1 MKFLHTKL
9 LIASLLLSSSTA
21 FASIYNF
28 TRVTNTNVEDL
39 GSQLSVDITEEVTSL
54 GSNVLFTFKNN
65 VGTPSN
71 VAEIYFD
78 NEATNFF
85 SDYGI
90 QAQNVEY
97 QDVVINPND
106 PPGVSGFTANYAVD
120 NGRNGD
126 ALNQASEFITIF
138 GLLSGT
144 NTYSQVIAAID
155 GGAYNIALHVR
166 SIGIA
171 GESDSY
177 VIGGAP
183 GTVPVPAAGWLLG
196 SALLGFVGLRRRKH

>member
-39 GSQLSVDITEEVTSL
+39 GSQLSVDITES

-90 QAQNVEY
+90 QAQNVSY
-97 QDVVINPND
+97 QDVIINPNN

-120 NGRNGD
+120 NGNNGN

-155 GGAYNIALHVR
+155 SGAYNIAMHVR
-166 SIGIA
+166 SIGA
-171 GESDSY
+171 RGGSDAY
-177 VIGGAP
+177 VIGGALNA
-183 GTVPVPAAGWLLG
+183 VPVPAAGWLLG

>member
-1 MKFLHTKL
+1 MKFLHTRL

-28 TRVTNTNVEDL
+28 TRDSNNNVEDI
-39 GSQLSVDITEEVTSL
+39 GSQLSVDITES
-54 GSNVLFTFKNN
+54 GSNVLFTFRNN

-90 QAQNVEY
+90 QAQNVSY
-97 QDVVINPND
+97 QDVVINPNN
-106 PPGVSGFTANYAVD
+106 PPDVSGFNADYAVD
-120 NGRNGD
+120 NANNQN

-144 NTYSQVIAAID
+144 NTYDQVIAAID
-155 GGAYNIALHVR
+155 SGAYNIAMHVR
-166 SIGIA
+166 TIGIA
-171 GESDSY
+171 GGSDAY
-177 VIGGAP
+177 VIGGTPSAIP
-183 GTVPVPAAGWLLG
+183 IPAAGWLLG
-196 SALLGFVGLRRRKH
+196 SALLGFVGLRRRKQ

>member
-39 GSQLSVDITEEVTSL
+39 GSQLSVDITES

-90 QAQNVEY
+90 QAQNVSY
-97 QDVVINPND
+97 QDVIINPNN

-120 NGRNGD
+120 NANNQN

-155 GGAYNIALHVR
+155 SGAYNIAMHVR

-177 VIGGAP
+177 VIGGTP